1 MKFGHFDDERKEY
14 VIETP
19 YTPLPW
25 INYLGNEDFFG
36 LISNTAGGYDFYKD
50 AKMRRITRFRYNNV
64 PEDNGGR
71 MFYIEDGK
79 DRWSPSFMPLKTPL
93 DKYECRHGLGYSIF
107 SGEKNSLS
115 ASLTC
120 FVPLKEKAE
129 VMLLKLRNE
138 SEEKKE
144 IRTVGAVEWCL
155 WNAWDDFTNFQ
166 RNYST
171 GDVEIEDNAIY
182 HKTEYRERRDH
193 YAFFSVNEKV
203 TGYDSDRATFLGR
216 FNGWDSPASITLGK
230 MGSSHA
236 SGWSPIAALENRFT
250 LLPGEEKS
258 LVFVLG
264 YIENKEEEKWEKKG
278 VINKTKA
285 HELQQRY
292 GKAEDAERK
301 LDELKAYWNTLLSSF
316 SVSTGEEKFDRM
328 VNIWNQYQCMVTFNM
343 SRSASYYESGIG
355 RGMGFRDSCQDLLG
369 FVHIIPERA
378 RQRIIDIASIQFED
392 GSTYHQYQPLDKKGN
407 ADIGG
412 GFNDDPLWLVA
423 CTYAYVAE
431 TGDWS
436 ILDEM
441 VPFNNDETKAK
452 SLLEHLRRSIG
463 YTISHKGP
471 HGLPLIGRAD
481 WNDCLNLNCFSST
494 PGESFQTCSNFESG
508 KAESVFIAGLF
519 VKYAKQYVEI
529 LSHLGLEE
537 EKKEI
542 EKEISLMTET
552 VESAGWDGE
561 WFIRAYDAFSEPV
574 GSHSCDDGKIY
585 IEPQGMCVM
594 AGIGKN
600 DGKAEMALKSVEK
613 YLDTKYGIV
622 LLQPAYKEYHL
633 NLGEVSSYPPG
644 YKENAGIFCHNNPW
658 VSCAEAFLGHGDRAF
673 EIYRKICPAYLEEIS
688 DVHRTEPY
696 VYSQMVAGIDAQNF
710 GEGKNSWLTGCAAWT
725 FVNASQF
732 ILGITPTLEGMRVK
746 PCLPKEIGSFS
757 AVRKIGTTT
766 LHICG
771 KRGEEYSLKKN
782 GEVVEGEIIPLNGEK
797 DIDVEVIYL

>member
-120 FVPLKEKAE
+120 FVPLKERAE

-138 SEEKKE
+138 SSEKKE

-171 GDVEIEDNAIY
+171 GEVEIEDKAIY

-216 FNGWDSPASITLGK
+216 FNGWDSPASITSGK
-230 MGSSHA
+230 MGFSHA

-258 LVFVLG
+258 LVFLLG

-574 GSHSCDDGKIY
+574 GSHSCDDGKIF

-594 AGIGKN
+594 AGIGKD

-613 YLDTKYGIV
+613 HLDTKYGIV

-766 LHICG
+766 LHISG

-782 GEVVEGEIIPLNGEK
+782 GEIVEGEIIPLNGEK

>member
-93 DKYECRHGLGYSIF
+93 DKYECRHGLGYSVF

-120 FVPLKEKAE
+120 FVPLKERAE

-138 SEEKKE
+138 SSEKKE

-171 GDVEIEDNAIY
+171 GEVEIEDKAIY

-216 FNGWDSPASITLGK
+216 FNGWDSPASITSGK
-230 MGSSHA
+230 MGFSHA

-301 LDELKAYWNTLLSSF
+301 LDELKTYWNTLLSSF

-574 GSHSCDDGKIY
+574 GSHSCDDGKIF

-594 AGIGKN
+594 AGIGKD

-766 LHICG
+766 LHISG

-782 GEVVEGEIIPLNGEK
+782 GEIVDGEIIPLNGEK